1 MLKLYR
7 CFFFSIIV
15 SICIFHESIGA
26 SFDCAATSLSTVD
39 QWICQNPK
47 ISALDER
54 MAVLYQENYKKLS
67 PYNRVTYLNSQRE
80 WLRYWPQA
88 CGRNEDAD
96 MHTQEYLNCAE
107 NSYEERIEA
116 LTVFTT
122 KKQWPVF
129 YVAQY
134 NVTTADKKMV
144 PDWVKKVEHRLT
156 YPKID
161 IALIPVKDQQLA
173 NQVNLWIR
181 SVIKTLGVK
190 NSTSLNENH
199 MDTSLDIQ
207 LEEVGPDLIRL
218 KTIYYFNGFGAHGN
232 SFFNNYHYIVSKGRE
247 LKPAD
252 LLQGNW
258 QELVAK
264 DVYRQLHLQVPDM
277 VLIDSAQDVKNSIER
292 VQTWMFD
299 REGLRF
305 IFSPYEL
312 TAYAAGAPQISVDW
326 ELMKPYLTDYTK
338 AQLPLLY

>member
-1 MLKLYR
+1 MMKLHRYI
-7 CFFFSIIV
+7 FLIIILAT
-15 SICIFHESIGA
+15 SMPNKSIGA

-54 MAVLYQENYKKLS
+54 MAIHYQENYKKLS

-88 CGRNEDAD
+88 CGRTEDAD
-96 MHTQEYLNCAE
+96 MQTQEYLSCAE
-107 NSYEERIEA
+107 NSYEERIET
-116 LTVFTT
+116 LRVFIT

-129 YVAQY
+129 NVAQY
-134 NVTTADKKMV
+134 HVTTADKKVV
-144 PDWVKKVEHRLT
+144 PDWVNKVEHQLT

-161 IALIPVKDQQLA
+161 AAFLPVKDQQLA

-181 SVIKTLGVK
+181 SVIKTLGGK
-190 NSTSLNENH
+190 NRTSLNENH

-207 LEEVGPDLIRL
+207 LEEVSPDLIRL

-232 SFFNNYHYIVSKGRE
+232 SVFNNYHYIISKGRE
-247 LKPAD
+247 LKPPD

-264 DVYRQLHLQVPDM
+264 DVYRQLHLQAPGM
-277 VLIDSAQDVKNSIER
+277 VLIDSAQDVKSSIER

-326 ELMKPYLTDYTK
+326 ELIKPYLTDYTK
-338 AQLPLLY
+338 TQLPLLY

>member
-1 MLKLYR
+1 MNLHR

-15 SICIFHESIGA
+15 FVCISHESVGA
-26 SFDCAATSLSTVD
+26 SFDCAATSLSPVD
-39 QWICQNPK
+39 QWICQNPL

-54 MAVLYQENYKKLS
+54 MAVHYQENYKKLS

-88 CGRNEDAD
+88 CGRSKDTD
-96 MHTQEYLNCAE
+96 MYTQEYLSCAE

-134 NVTTADKKMV
+134 NVTAADKKMV
-144 PDWVKKVEHRLT
+144 PDWVNKLEHRLT

-161 IALIPVKDQQLA
+161 TALLNVKDQQLA

-190 NSTSLNENH
+190 NRTSLNENH

-207 LEEVGPDLIRL
+207 IEEVSPDLIRL

-232 SFFNNYHYIVSKGRE
+232 SVFNNYHYIVSKGRE
-247 LKPAD
+247 LKTAD
-252 LLQGNW
+252 LLQGGW
-258 QELVAK
+258 QEMVAK
-264 DVYRQLHLQVPDM
+264 DVYRQLHIQAPDM
-277 VLIDSAQDVKNSIER
+277 VLINSPQEVKSSIER

-299 REGLRF
+299 REGFRF